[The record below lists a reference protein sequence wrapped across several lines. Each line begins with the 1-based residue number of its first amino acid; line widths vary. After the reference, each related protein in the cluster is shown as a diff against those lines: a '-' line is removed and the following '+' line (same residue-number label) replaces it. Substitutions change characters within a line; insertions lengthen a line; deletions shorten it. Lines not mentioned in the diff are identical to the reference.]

1 MGLTKSQAKEVASR
15 NVRVNMVAPGL
26 ITTDMT
32 LDLRKQKP
40 GIESLIPLGRYGQAC
55 EVAEAVCFL
64 LESTY
69 MTEQVFSQMV
79 ISDQYYT
86 TIPRRGGE

>member
-1 MGLTKSQAKEVASR
+1 MGLTKSLAKEVASR

-26 ITTDMT
+26 ITTDMK

-40 GIESLIPLGRYGQAC
+40 GMESLIPLGRYGQAC
-55 EVAEAVCFL
+55 EIAEAVSFL

-69 MTEQVFSQMV
+69 MTGQVFSQMA
-79 ISDQYYT
+79 ISEQ
-86 TIPRRGGE
+86 

>member
-1 MGLTKSQAKEVASR
+1 MEYLKGLLIT
-15 NVRVNMVAPGL
+15 GL
-26 ITTDMT
+26 ITTHMT

-55 EVAEAVCFL
+55 EVTEAVCFL

-69 MTEQVFSQMV
+69 MTGQVFSQMV
-79 ISDQYYT
+79 ISEQ
-86 TIPRRGGE
+86 